1 MAKIFGVHGCL
12 ESELQALTGLPGA
25 DQDRNKRYSVS
36 ANCLLHTATGQPFP
50 ARAERC
56 CPGVVA
62 TMYLQVFPATF
73 PATFPAVLA

>member
-1 MAKIFGVHGCL
+1 VLLF
-12 ESELQALTGLPGA
+12 PGGWRCFWLVLCFWSCP